1 MFNIYINNN
10 SINLYLKSNL
20 FYNNIFKLNDLFIKH
35 KLFKFKL
42 NNSINNNLI
51 NSDYLDNNLFDDI
64 DCDNNSLYSPVEV
77 YTSVFNIWSSD
88 YIELDNYNNMFNLL
102 KYYSY
107 VYFNNELV
115 NLLIYSINL

>member
-1 MFNIYINNN
+1 M
-10 SINLYLKSNL
+10 
-20 FYNNIFKLNDLFIKH
+20 NDLFIKH

-42 NNSINNNLI
+42 NNSFNNNLI

-64 DCDNNSLYSPVEV
+64 DCDSNSLYSPVEI

-88 YIELDNYNNMFNLL
+88 YIELDNYNNIFNLL
-102 KYYSY
+102 KYYGY
-107 VYFNNELV
+107 VYFNNDLV